1 MKTMR
6 GLNFPEYINYYI
18 HKLNM
23 SIPKLPEIQE
33 TDESQ
38 VVEND
43 FQRAVME
50 IAIGEPESDDE
61 LAERAADFSFLME
74 VQPIVPEEELEFGS
88 TSEALRAISS
98 LEKQVESQMDPF
110 QNQILRFKLLHAKCT
125 VKREEYKSER

>member
-1 MKTMR
+1 MR

-23 SIPKLPEIQE
+23 SIPKLPEKQE
-33 TDESQ
+33 TDETQ

-50 IAIGEPESDDE
+50 IAIGNPESDEVLAQRANE
-61 LAERAADFSFLME
+61 LAELME
-74 VQPIVPEEELEFGS
+74 VQPYVPEEELEFDS
-88 TSEALRAISS
+88 IEEANEAIRD
-98 LEKQVESQMDPF
+98 LERNIRFQMNPYHL
-110 QNQILRFKLLHAKCT
+110 QILKFKLLHAKCT